1 MNLARQLLWIF
12 AILCLAP
19 LIVALAMYLLQGLV
33 LVVRAVMMLTQIFR
47 DLFVMYD
54 SLVTA
59 ILSLVRKRCV

>member
-19 LIVALAMYLLQGLV
+19 LIVALAMYLLRGLV
-33 LVVRAVMMLTQIFR
+33 LVVKAAVMLTQIFR

-59 ILSLVRKRCV
+59 ILSLIRKRCV